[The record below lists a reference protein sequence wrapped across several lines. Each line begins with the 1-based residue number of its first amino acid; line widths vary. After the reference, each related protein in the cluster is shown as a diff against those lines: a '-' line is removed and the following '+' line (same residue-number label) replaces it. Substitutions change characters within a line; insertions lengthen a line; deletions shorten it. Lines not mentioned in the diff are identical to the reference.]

1 MERHSRA
8 SLPAHSRRGTK
19 KLRSN
24 EDARRNKKDEKRKI
38 LLLIGRVLGAVGM
51 LLAVVG
57 FFRVFIAP
65 GALAS
70 FLGVAGYSIGARRL
84 GFAAIVL
91 GVVSILVAVTF
102 GRLFFGNLAG

>member
-1 MERHSRA
+1 M
-8 SLPAHSRRGTK
+8 
-19 KLRSN
+19 RSN

-38 LLLIGRVLGAVGM
+38 LLLIGRVLGAVGI
-51 LLAVVG
+51 LLAVAG